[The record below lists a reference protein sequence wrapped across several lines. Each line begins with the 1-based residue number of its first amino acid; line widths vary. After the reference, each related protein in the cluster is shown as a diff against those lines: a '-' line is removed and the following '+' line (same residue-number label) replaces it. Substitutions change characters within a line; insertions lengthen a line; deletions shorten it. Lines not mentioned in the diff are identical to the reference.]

1 MEIRYA
7 QVDDANWLETVAKE
21 TGLSWKATDFVADMV
36 MNHAIYLVHSAGFIS
51 CHHVC
56 GEAEITNVAILQKE
70 QGKGYA
76 KKLWESLLE
85 EFKVHNVVTCF
96 LEVRLSNEKA
106 RGFYEKIGFVQVGE
120 RKKYY
125 HNPTEDAVIYR
136 WEKDE

>member
-1 MEIRYA
+1 MAIRYA
-7 QVDDANWLETVAKE
+7 TIDDANWLEAVAQE
-21 TGLSWKATDFVADMV
+21 TGLSWKAADFVADMA
-36 MNHAIYLVHSAGFIS
+36 MSHAIYLVHSAGFIS

-56 GEAEITNVAILQKE
+56 SEAEITNVAVLQKK
-70 QGKGYA
+70 QGQGYA
-76 KKLWESLLE
+76 KQLWTGLVE
-85 EFKVHNVVTCF
+85 EFEKLDVTTCF

-125 HNPTEDAVIYR
+125 HNPIEDAVIYR